1 MQQLKLKMWYILLFV
16 LGSVVT
22 VGVISISDIAFAK
35 KIASLSGDQVVP
47 PVSTNAI
54 GHATF
59 KHPNGSTMNYKLN
72 ISGIVH
78 TNGIGIHMGKVGKNG
93 EEIVDLMKQ
102 AKEQMTKVGMIITGS
117 FNASDLIGPMQGK
130 TILDLVASMKSEDT
144 YVSVD
149 TEEHPTG
156 EIRGQIELANSPSLN
171 VTDFIK
177 IGNKTNLT

>member
-1 MQQLKLKMWYILLFV
+1 MLLLV
-16 LGSVVT
+16 VSSVAT
-22 VGVISISDIAFAK
+22 VGVISISGVAFAK

-78 TNGIGIHMGKVGKNG
+78 PNGIGIHVGKMGKNG
-93 EEIVDLMKQ
+93 EVIVDLMKQ
-102 AKEQMTKVGMIITGS
+102 AKEQMTKVDMIITGS

-130 TILDLVASMKSEDT
+130 SILDLVASMKSGDT

-149 TEEHPTG
+149 TEKHPTG
-156 EIRGQIELANSPSLN
+156 EIRGQIELANSQSLN
-171 VTDFIK
+171 VTNPIK
-177 IGNKTNLT
+177 IGNKTSMT